1 MDGLERRP
9 VSVLRIGFLGFAAV
23 ADQLDGP
30 AATVRLGELLDLVTE
45 AVLKHDGTVL
55 LYDQAVLLAVWNAPH
70 PQSNHARLALQAAEA
85 GMRASA
91 AAVKGSDLTIRGGLA
106 TGETL
111 VGIAGSRIRRTYGVF
126 GGLSENADRLFWNA
140 GRNRLAVSARAWQE
154 AGRLPYAGHPDPVV
168 LAF

>member
-1 MDGLERRP
+1 MEGLERQL
-9 VSVLRIGFLGFAAV
+9 VSVLMIGFPGFASV

-30 AATVRLGELLDLVTE
+30 SATAQLGELLDLITE
-45 AVLKHDGTVL
+45 PVLKHDGTVL
-55 LYDQAVLLAVWNAPH
+55 RYDQALLLAVWNVPH
-70 PQSNHARLALQAAEA
+70 PQLNHARLALQAAET

-91 AAVKGSDLTIRGGLA
+91 AAVKASDLTIQGGLA
-106 TGETL
+106 TGATL
-111 VGIAGSRIRRTYGVF
+111 VGIAGSRIRRTFGVF
-126 GGLSENADRLFWNA
+126 GGLSEDADRLFWNA